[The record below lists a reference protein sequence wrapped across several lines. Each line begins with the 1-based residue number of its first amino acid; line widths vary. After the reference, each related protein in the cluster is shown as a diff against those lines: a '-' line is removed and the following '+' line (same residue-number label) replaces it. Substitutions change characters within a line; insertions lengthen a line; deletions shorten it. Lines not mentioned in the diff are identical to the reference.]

1 MSARGEQLVRDLK
14 AVDAPFDEVLIAGL
28 AAGLADTKS
37 SLGSKLPLALGLI
50 VFATFVLLFL
60 FIGSADTFIGG
71 TLRDD
76 TKIATALQANTG
88 LRKRSLNQ
96 IAVLATGFARVVL
109 ILVAALLALAP
120 WGLDS
125 TDVFTSVRSAFFG
138 FKVGDVTISLSTIA
152 LAERLAERIPAVTP

>member
-1 MSARGEQLVRDLK
+1 AAVAVSGAAALFGYVAFATFLIDQLVWTASR
-14 AVDAPFDEVLIAGL
+14 
-28 AAGLADTKS
+28 
-37 SLGSKLPLALGLI
+37 
-50 VFATFVLLFL
+50 FVLLFL

-109 ILVAALLALAP
+109 ILV
-120 WGLDS
+120 
-125 TDVFTSVRSAFFG
+125 
-138 FKVGDVTISLSTIA
+138 
-152 LAERLAERIPAVTP
+152 